1 MLFAELAT
9 KRSSLK
15 RSKFFWPQ
23 KNKTPLV
30 GAAFTI
36 SEGRDASGH
45 RLDTRCQTRH
55 ATCCGVLG
63 HDALGRA
70 ALDLRL
76 RIAQRRRRGL
86 LVSALDRFL
95 DLLDRAAHATAARGV
110 RGGATLGL
118 AGALLS
124 RLVTGP
130 LIPLHPKGAGIT
142 ARRHP
147 VNPPKNPPL
156 SGV

>member
-63 HDALGRA
+63 HDVLGRA
-70 ALDLRL
+70 ALNLRL

-95 DLLDRAAHATAARGV
+95 DLLDRAAHATATRGI
-110 RGGATLGL
+110 RGG
-118 AGALLS
+118 
-124 RLVTGP
+124 
-130 LIPLHPKGAGIT
+130 
-142 ARRHP
+142 
-147 VNPPKNPPL
+147 PPL
-156 SGV
+156 SLAVPHPTPPQPTYHSSSRPLSYRISHTPH